1 MNKESMNEKLS
12 FINFNTNKLVVST
25 QRTELGTPIG
35 IVEFGDST

>member
-1 MNKESMNEKLS
+1 MVIYNLSLLGKIES
-12 FINFNTNKLVVST
+12 NKLVVST